1 MGGGLAGNK
10 LVRLDKGQRLWCPD
24 FAQPATLF
32 VLHVA
37 TRENTKRSQRSIEGG
52 IVRGSSPNLGVL
64 GQRGAVVPS
73 WCLGDFFV

>member
-24 FAQPATLF
+24 SSQPETLF

-37 TRENTKRSQRSIEGG
+37 TREMIKVSKEH
-52 IVRGSSPNLGVL
+52 
-64 GQRGAVVPS
+64 
-73 WCLGDFFV
+73 